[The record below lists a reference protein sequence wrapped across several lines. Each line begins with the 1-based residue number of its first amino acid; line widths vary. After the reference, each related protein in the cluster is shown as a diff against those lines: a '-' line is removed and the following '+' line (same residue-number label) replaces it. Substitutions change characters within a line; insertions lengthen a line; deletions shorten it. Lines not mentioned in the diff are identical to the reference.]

1 MRYLFGF
8 LCVST
13 IVGTLPRSVGAQTG
27 EEGTTSEPNLQEPEP
42 STEPAPGE
50 PALQLEL
57 DSAGVEVA
65 PSYPQRTDDGYTR
78 EEMEV
83 RVRRAKGGCGGTAG
97 VLALG
102 VGLVIG
108 GAVYESSELSDV
120 RVQPTLLIMGTIVT
134 IGGAVGMTL
143 SCNRLAARKGKL
155 RTLQEAHYGKRRRVQ
170 WDLAR
175 SRLVF

>member
-1 MRYLFGF
+1 MRYFVGF
-8 LCVST
+8 VCVLALAA
-13 IVGTLPRSVGAQTG
+13 VPRSVSAQQK
-27 EEGTTSEPNLQEPEP
+27 EEGAIPEP
-42 STEPAPGE
+42 DQQDPTPSAEPAPEE
-50 PALQLEL
+50 PALEMNLGA
-57 DSAGVEVA
+57 DGVEVA

-108 GAVYESSELSDV
+108 GVVYESSDLSDV
-120 RVQPTLLIMGTIVT
+120 GVQPTLLAMGILVT
-134 IGGAVGMTL
+134 VAGAAGMAL
-143 SCNRLAARKGKL
+143 SCNKLAARKGQL
-155 RTLQEAHYGKRRRVQ
+155 RTLQEAHYGRPRRVQ
-170 WDLAR
+170 WDLAQ